1 MSQPLSPE
9 LLLWAYQRGLFP
21 MGEEDG
27 SVEWYF
33 PDPRGIF
40 DLERFHIPKRLR
52 QTIRKRVF
60 ETRFDHNFEGVM
72 RGCADRP
79 ETWIN
84 EPIIK
89 VYTALF
95 HMGKAHSVEAYWNKK
110 LVGGI
115 YGVSLGGAF
124 MGESMFSKKT
134 DASKICLVS
143 LVQHLREREFSLFDV
158 QFLNPHLVRF
168 GAHEIPAEIYLKRLH
183 WALKQNCSF

>member
-1 MSQPLSPE
+1 
-9 LLLWAYQRGLFP
+9 
-21 MGEEDG
+21 
-27 SVEWYF
+27 VEWYF